1 MMAMMRSWSGRL
13 TQVALGFGA
22 PLVLLLCSSLHA
34 QAADELRVIT
44 FEGYA
49 EPAWLE
55 PFEAEFDAE
64 VKSVYIGSN
73 DEYMAKLAADAG
85 RGDYDVVLIVSALV
99 QPAIRSGFLEPLNLD
114 LLPNLKDQFES
125 MQTMDINFH
134 DGEMYAACIFWGTS
148 PLTVSSAAIPADADY
163 GVLFD
168 PKYAGKLAVWDDIS
182 SIADT
187 ATYMGYDNIWDLSDE
202 ELEAVKAKMIEQ
214 KPLLRKYWTRAG
226 ELIELFQTGEI
237 VAANSW
243 NYITNA
249 LNASDF
255 PAHEV
260 LNNPPVA
267 WIDNYSIVKGT
278 KNLELAHQYIN
289 HIISAKIQAMIG
301 EHTGYTVCNQKSK
314 EHMDPVVWDKL
325 YMDEGPDLVKDA
337 ILWEEIPRREK
348 YNEIWNEIKGAN

>member
-1 MMAMMRSWSGRL
+1 MMAMIRSWSGRL
-13 TQVALGFGA
+13 THVALGFGA
-22 PLVLLLCSSLHA
+22 LLALLLCSNPHT

-55 PFEAEFDAE
+55 PFEEKYGVE

-85 RGDYDVVLIVSALV
+85 RGGYDVVLIVSALV

-125 MQTMDINFH
+125 MQTMEINFH
-134 DGEMYAACIFWGTS
+134 EGEMYAACIFWGTS
-148 PLTVSSAAIPADADY
+148 PITASAAAMPEDADY

-168 PKYAGKLAVWDDIS
+168 PQYAGKLAVWDDIS

-187 ATYMGYDNIWDLSDE
+187 ATYMGYENIWDLTDE
-202 ELEAVKAKMIEQ
+202 ELEAVKTKMIEQ

-249 LNASDF
+249 LNAADF
-255 PAHEV
+255 PAIEI
-260 LNNPPVA
+260 LNDPPVA

-289 HIISAKIQAMIG
+289 HIISAEIQALIG
-301 EHTGYTVCNQKSK
+301 EHTGYTVCNPKSK
-314 EHMDPVVWDKL
+314 EHMDPVVWEKL

-337 ILWEEIPRREK
+337 NLWEEIPRREK

>member
-1 MMAMMRSWSGRL
+1 MITMMQTWSARL
-13 TQVALGFGA
+13 TQIVFCLGAAF
-22 PLVLLLCSSLHA
+22 VLLLGSSLHA
-34 QAADELRVIT
+34 WAANELRVIT

-49 EPAWLE
+49 EPEWLQ
-55 PFEAEFDAE
+55 PFEEKYDAV
-64 VKSVYIGSN
+64 VKTVYIGSN
-73 DEYMAKLAADAG
+73 DEYMAKLAADGG
-85 RGDYDVVLIVSALV
+85 RGEYDVVLIVSSLV

-125 MQTMDINFH
+125 MQSLDINFH
-134 DGEMYAACIFWGTS
+134 EGQMYAACIFWGTG
-148 PLTVSSAAIPADADY
+148 PMTVSSAVIPADADY

-168 PKYAGKLAVWDDIS
+168 PKYSGKLAVWDDVS

-187 ATYMGYDNIWDLSDE
+187 AIYMGMDNVWDLSDE

-226 ELIELFQTGEI
+226 ELIELFKTGEI

-249 LNASDF
+249 LNESGF
-255 PAHEV
+255 PAHEI
-260 LNNPPVA
+260 LNDPPVT

-278 KNLELAHQYIN
+278 KNLELAHKYID

-301 EHTGYTVCNQKSK
+301 EHTGYTVCNPKSK
-314 EHMDPVVWDKL
+314 EHMDPVVWEKL
-325 YMDEGPDLVKDA
+325 YMDEGPDLIETG

-348 YNEIWNEIKGAN
+348 YNEVWNEIKGAN

>member
-1 MMAMMRSWSGRL
+1 MIEMRNLSAKF
-13 TQVALGFGA
+13 TKVVFAFGA
-22 PLVLLLCSSLHA
+22 SLLLLLCSSLHA
-34 QAADELRVIT
+34 QAAEELRVIT

-55 PFEAEFDAE
+55 PFEEEFDAK

-85 RGDYDVVLIVSALV
+85 RGEYDVVLIVSSLV

-125 MQTMDINFH
+125 MQTLDVNFH

-148 PLTVSSAAIPADADY
+148 PITASSAAIPADADY

-182 SIADT
+182 SIADV
-187 ATYMGYDNIWDLSDE
+187 ATYMGFKNIWDLSDE
-202 ELEAVKAKMIEQ
+202 ELELVKAKMIEQ

-226 ELIELFQTGEI
+226 ELLELFQTGEI

-249 LNASDF
+249 LNAADF
-255 PAHEV
+255 PAHEI
-260 LNNPPVA
+260 LNVPAVA
-267 WIDNYSIVKGT
+267 WIDNYSIVKGSK
-278 KNLELAHQYIN
+278 KNELAHQYIN
-289 HIISAKIQAMIG
+289 HIISAKIQAAIG
-301 EHTGYTVCNQKSK
+301 EHTGYTVCNEKSK

-325 YMDEGPDLVKDA
+325 YMDEGPDLVEKA
-337 ILWEEIPRREK
+337 LLWEEIPRREK
-348 YNEIWNEIKGAN
+348 YNEVWNEIKGAN